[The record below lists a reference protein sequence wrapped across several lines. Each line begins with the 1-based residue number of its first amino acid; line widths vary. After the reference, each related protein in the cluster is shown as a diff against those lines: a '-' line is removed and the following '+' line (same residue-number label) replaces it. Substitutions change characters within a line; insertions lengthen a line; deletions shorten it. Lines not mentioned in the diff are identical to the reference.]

1 MAAKKMTQDKRTEMN
16 IALIYD
22 NTVYQ
27 SGLTPDWGFSAH
39 IRVGEQNILFDTGSD
54 GHILLENMRM
64 MNIDPMNID
73 TVFIS
78 HNHFDHIGGLA
89 AFLRVNYDVDVII
102 PSSLRGVKR
111 AKRVIEVTTPLTLLD
126 GVFSTGELLGIEQ
139 SLMIKTSAGIVLV
152 VGCSHPGLKNI
163 IHVAKQQGHI
173 HAIIGGLH
181 DFDDFDILCDID
193 YICPTHCS
201 SYISEIAKR
210 YPEKYIQG
218 GAGKRIKLP
227 YFKEEK

>member
-1 MAAKKMTQDKRTEMN
+1 MAAKEMTQNKKTEMN

-22 NTVYQ
+22 NTIYQ
-27 SGLTPDWGFSAH
+27 SDLTADWGFAAH

-54 GHILLENMRM
+54 GHILMENMRKM
-64 MNIDPMNID
+64 DINPMDID

-89 AFLRVNYDVDVII
+89 AFLHVNYDVDIII

-111 AKRVIEVTTPLTLLD
+111 AKRIIEITTPAALSD
-126 GVFSTGELLGIEQ
+126 GIFSTGELSGIEQ

-163 IHVAKQQGHI
+163 IHVAEQQGHI

-181 DFDDFDILCDID
+181 GFNNFDILRNID
-193 YICPTHCS
+193 YICPTHCTRH
-201 SYISEIAKR
+201 ISEIAKK